1 MIKKCKGNEMKSF
14 KLYQIN
20 LTDEEVDIIN
30 AANDHGAVPKNK
42 LRLDLTMPF
51 GKIDPMLVKI
61 GFSKGYFEHVS
72 NITANSLEGVF
83 EVGNIGPEE
92 NIERLA
98 PMHSVSVGDVVE
110 DMDGKRHVVASF
122 GFEEII

>member
-1 MIKKCKGNEMKSF
+1 MKSF

-20 LTDEEVDIIN
+20 LTNEEVDIVN
-30 AANDHGAVPKNK
+30 AKGHDALPKNK
-42 LRLDLTMPF
+42 LRLKLTMPS

-110 DMDGKRHVVASF
+110 DMDGKLHVVASF
-122 GFEEII
+122 GFEEIVWQ